1 MSRSY
6 KEIPMFDG
14 AITLRI
20 DTTPLSLDEETRA
33 LYNRAIA
40 DPTSLTDPE
49 RRRITHRPPP
59 DEEDALCRQACGSSM
74 TELVAKAIAIHNNGS
89 ATGTS
94 TGTEDLVLTY
104 KEAHHITAGVVPGQ
118 PGRLLSYR
126 ARLSKEEQ
134 DLTHKAAA
142 AALTEEMKVAQEV
155 ARAVHRRWWP
165 AQKAATESLNDDD
178 SRNIRYA
185 MRIPWQDQILK
196 SASRDGSPSVS
207 GLVVFYDPERT
218 EEHKSEVEQAVFN
231 GMHYQPMSMDD
242 RAIARFSLHWM
253 EVPALYSD
261 DTDKLSALQA
271 KFQTM
276 LANHEFPT
284 GLRTDCFLYMDKEG
298 ICFTRPYVWL
308 GEPVPSN
315 IEPGPAPDTEKATTE
330 SGVGKKEEIVPLKV
344 DIKHIAP
351 TLFARLVQRD
361 LSGKEKRWP
370 YRHTSEL
377 AMLHQAARH
386 SRNSQGEPDG
396 IWPPP
401 SRFM

>member
-1 MSRSY
+1 
-6 KEIPMFDG
+6 MFDG

-20 DTTPLSLDEETRA
+20 DTTPISLDEETRA

-40 DPTSLTDPE
+40 DPASLTDAE
-49 RRRITHRPPP
+49 RRRITHRPPA

-89 ATGTS
+89 AIGHS
-94 TGTEDLVLTY
+94 TGTDDLVLTY

-126 ARLSKEEQ
+126 VRLSKEEQ
-134 DLTHKAAA
+134 DLTHKAVA
-142 AALTEEMKVAQEV
+142 AALSEEMKIAQEV
-155 ARAVHRRWWP
+155 AQAVQRRWWP
-165 AQKAATESLNDDD
+165 AQKAAIESLNDDD

-196 SASRDGSPSVS
+196 SASIDGSPSVS

-218 EEHKSEVEQAVFN
+218 EGYRSQVEQAVFN

-242 RAIARFSLHWM
+242 RAISRFTLHWV
-253 EVPALYSD
+253 EVPALNSD
-261 DTDKLSALQA
+261 DTDKLSTLQTT
-271 KFQTM
+271 FQIM
-276 LANHEFPT
+276 LANHEYPT
-284 GLRTDCFLYMDKEG
+284 GLRSDCFLYMDKEG

-308 GEPVPSN
+308 GEPVPS
-315 IEPGPAPDTEKATTE
+315 IEPGPGPGPDTDTDTGKATTE
-330 SGVGKKEEIVPLKV
+330 SGVDKKEEIVPLKV

-370 YRHTSEL
+370 YRYTSEL
-377 AMLHQAARH
+377 AMLHQAARY

>member
-1 MSRSY
+1 
-6 KEIPMFDG
+6 MFDG
-14 AITLRI
+14 AITVRI

-40 DPTSLTDPE
+40 EPASLTDSE
-49 RRRITHRPPP
+49 RRKITHRPPP

-94 TGTEDLVLTY
+94 PGTDDLILTY
-104 KEAHHITAGVVPGQ
+104 KEAHHITAGVVAGQ

-126 ARLSKEEQ
+126 VRLSKEEQ

-142 AALTEEMKVAQEV
+142 AALTEEMRIAREVAQ
-155 ARAVHRRWWP
+155 AVQRRWWT
-165 AQKAATESLNDDD
+165 AEKAAIESLNDDD

-196 SASRDGSPSVS
+196 SASTDGSPSVS
-207 GLVVFYDPERT
+207 GLVMFYDLERT
-218 EEHKSEVEQAVFN
+218 EGYKSQVEQAVSN

-242 RAIARFSLHWM
+242 RAIARFSLHWVD
-253 EVPALYSD
+253 VPALDSN
-261 DTDKLSALQA
+261 DTDKLSILQT

-276 LANHEFPT
+276 LTNHEFPT
-284 GLRTDCFLYMDKEG
+284 GLRSDCFLYMDKEG
-298 ICFTRPYVWL
+298 MCFTRPYVWL
-308 GEPVPSN
+308 GEPVPGS
-315 IEPGPAPDTEKATTE
+315 IGPEADTENATTE
-330 SGVGKKEEIVPLKV
+330 SRVDKKEEIVPLKV

-361 LSGKEKRWP
+361 LSGKAKQWP

-377 AMLHQAARH
+377 AMLHQAARY